1 MVISCYL
8 YDTMG
13 IPDPVLLFVTQLAQ
27 CLVLG
32 LFGLSD
38 FGLVRFVAAFSPE
51 MNDKPMNI

>member
-1 MVISCYL
+1 
-8 YDTMG
+8 MG
-13 IPDPVLLFVTQLAQ
+13 IPGPVLLFVTQLAQ